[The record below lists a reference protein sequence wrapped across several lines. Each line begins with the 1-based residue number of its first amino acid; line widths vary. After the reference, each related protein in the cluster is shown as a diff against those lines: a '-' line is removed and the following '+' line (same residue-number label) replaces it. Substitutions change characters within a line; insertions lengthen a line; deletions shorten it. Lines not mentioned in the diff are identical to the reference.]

1 MFLKQQQDSQQKK
14 TLLLTINDVVSD
26 ADKLSQAAAIIRR
39 GGLVAFP
46 TETVYGLGANALDPQ
61 AVKGIFAAKG
71 RPQDN
76 PLIIHLYDPS
86 QTQQYAKNI
95 PPVYYALCE
104 RFSPGPLTVI
114 LPKRDCIPMETSG
127 GLDTVAVRI
136 PSHPVAR
143 EIIRLAGVPVAAPSA
158 NLSGSP
164 SPTTAQHCV
173 HDLWGRVDAIVDGGA
188 CGVGLESTVISLTGE
203 KPVLLRPGAVTP
215 QMLRELLPDLQIHQ
229 AVTEKL
235 QAGVKASSPGMK
247 YKHYAPKADLT
258 LVEPEDG
265 DMESPDSLERMTEKV
280 RQLAEEKLAEGF
292 RVGIICTDESRQTYP
307 KGLVRSIGSRTRRET
322 VAHNLYALLREFD
335 DLKAD
340 YIFSESFPEDHLGQ
354 AIMNRLSKAA
364 GYHIV
369 KV

>member
-1 MFLKQQQDSQQKK
+1 MKTKIIEIEYPQKPRDEE
-14 TLLLTINDVVSD
+14 LLEGARL
-26 ADKLSQAAAIIRR
+26 LRE

-46 TETVYGLGANALDPQ
+46 TETVYGLGANALDEE
-61 AVKGIFAAKG
+61 AARKIYEAKG
-71 RPQDN
+71 RPSDN
-76 PLIIHLYDPS
+76 PLIAHVSAMEEVYPLVS
-86 QTQQYAKNI
+86 QVSEKAKKLMD
-95 PPVYYALCE
+95 A
-104 RFSPGPLTVI
+104 FWPGPMTLI
-114 LPKRDCIPMETSG
+114 FPKSDLVPYGTTG
-127 GLDTVAVRI
+127 GLDTVAVRM
-136 PSHPVAR
+136 PSDPVANR
-143 EIIRLAGVPVAAPSA
+143 LIALAGVPVAAPSA
-158 NLSGSP
+158 NTSGRP
-164 SPTTAQHCV
+164 SPTTAQHV
-173 HDLWGRVDAIVDGGA
+173 LQDMDGRIDMIIDGGPVGIGVESTIVD
-188 CGVGLESTVISLTGE
+188 VSVETPTV
-203 KPVLLRPGAVTP
+203 LRPGAITME
-215 QMLRELLPDLQIHQ
+215 MLEEVLGEVQIDPAILGPVSADLRP
-229 AVTEKL
+229 
-235 QAGVKASSPGMK
+235 KAPGMK

-280 RQLAEEKLAEGF
+280 RQLAEEKLAEVF

>member
-1 MFLKQQQDSQQKK
+1 MKTKVIEIESPQKPRDEE
-14 TLLLTINDVVSD
+14 LLEGARIL
-26 ADKLSQAAAIIRR
+26 RE

-46 TETVYGLGANALDPQ
+46 TETVYGLGANALDEE
-61 AVKGIFAAKG
+61 AARKIYEAKG
-71 RPQDN
+71 RPSDN
-76 PLIIHLYDPS
+76 PLIAHVSAMEEVYPLVS
-86 QTQQYAKNI
+86 QVSEKAKKLMD
-95 PPVYYALCE
+95 A
-104 RFSPGPLTVI
+104 FWPGPMTLI
-114 LPKRDCIPMETSG
+114 FPKSDLVPYGTTG
-127 GLDTVAVRI
+127 GLDTVAVRM
-136 PSHPVAR
+136 PSDPVANR
-143 EIIRLAGVPVAAPSA
+143 LIALAGVPVAAPSA
-158 NLSGSP
+158 NTSGRP
-164 SPTTAQHCV
+164 SPTTAQHV
-173 HDLWGRVDAIVDGGA
+173 LQDMDGRIDMIIDGGPVGIGVEATIVD
-188 CGVGLESTVISLTGE
+188 VSVETPTV
-203 KPVLLRPGAVTP
+203 LRPGAITME
-215 QMLRELLPDLQIHQ
+215 MLEEVLGEVQIDPAILGPVSADLRP
-229 AVTEKL
+229 
-235 QAGVKASSPGMK
+235 KAPGMK

>member
-1 MFLKQQQDSQQKK
+1 M
-14 TLLLTINDVVSD
+14 SD
-26 ADKLSQAAAIIRR
+26 ADKLNRAAELIRR

-76 PLIIHLYDPS
+76 PLIIHLYDPG

-143 EIIRLAGVPVAAPSA
+143 EIIRHGRGAGGCALRPTSPVRPAPQP
-158 NLSGSP
+158 P
-164 SPTTAQHCV
+164 STASMTCGAG
-173 HDLWGRVDAIVDGGA
+173 WTPSSTGGA

-203 KPVLLRPGAVTP
+203 
-215 QMLRELLPDLQIHQ
+215 
-229 AVTEKL
+229 
-235 QAGVKASSPGMK
+235 
-247 YKHYAPKADLT
+247 
-258 LVEPEDG
+258 
-265 DMESPDSLERMTEKV
+265 
-280 RQLAEEKLAEGF
+280 
-292 RVGIICTDESRQTYP
+292 
-307 KGLVRSIGSRTRRET
+307 
-322 VAHNLYALLREFD
+322 
-335 DLKAD
+335 
-340 YIFSESFPEDHLGQ
+340 
-354 AIMNRLSKAA
+354 NRFCCVPAR
-364 GYHIV
+364 
-369 KV
+369 

>member
-1 MFLKQQQDSQQKK
+1 MKTKIIEIEYPQKPRDEE
-14 TLLLTINDVVSD
+14 LLEGARL
-26 ADKLSQAAAIIRR
+26 LRE

-46 TETVYGLGANALDPQ
+46 TETVYGLGANALDEE
-61 AVKGIFAAKG
+61 AARKIYEAKG
-71 RPQDN
+71 RPSDN
-76 PLIIHLYDPS
+76 PLIAHVSSMEEVYPLVS
-86 QTQQYAKNI
+86 QVSEKAKKLMD
-95 PPVYYALCE
+95 A
-104 RFSPGPLTVI
+104 FWPGPMTLI
-114 LPKRDCIPMETSG
+114 FPKSDLVPYGTTG
-127 GLDTVAVRI
+127 GLDTVAVRM
-136 PSHPVAR
+136 PSDPVANR
-143 EIIRLAGVPVAAPSA
+143 LIALAGVPVAAPSA
-158 NLSGSP
+158 NTSGRP
-164 SPTTAQHCV
+164 SPTTAQHV
-173 HDLWGRVDAIVDGGA
+173 LQDMDGRIDMIIDGGPVGIGVESTIVD
-188 CGVGLESTVISLTGE
+188 VSVETPTV
-203 KPVLLRPGAVTP
+203 LRPGAITME
-215 QMLRELLPDLQIHQ
+215 MLEEVLGEVQIDPAILGPVSADLRP
-229 AVTEKL
+229 
-235 QAGVKASSPGMK
+235 KAPGMK

>member
-1 MFLKQQQDSQQKK
+1 MKTKIIEIEYPQKPRDEE
-14 TLLLTINDVVSD
+14 LLEGARIL
-26 ADKLSQAAAIIRR
+26 RE

-46 TETVYGLGANALDPQ
+46 TETVYGLGANALDEE
-61 AVKGIFAAKG
+61 AARKIYEAKG
-71 RPQDN
+71 RPSDN
-76 PLIIHLYDPS
+76 PLIAHVSSMEEVYPLVS
-86 QTQQYAKNI
+86 QVSEKAKKLMD
-95 PPVYYALCE
+95 A
-104 RFSPGPLTVI
+104 FWPGPMTLI
-114 LPKRDCIPMETSG
+114 FPKSDLVPYGTTG
-127 GLDTVAVRI
+127 GLDTVAVRM
-136 PSHPVAR
+136 PSDPVANR
-143 EIIRLAGVPVAAPSA
+143 LIALAGVPVAAPSA
-158 NLSGSP
+158 NTSGRP
-164 SPTTAQHCV
+164 SPTTAQHV
-173 HDLWGRVDAIVDGGA
+173 LQDMDGRIDMIIDGGPVGIGVESTIVD
-188 CGVGLESTVISLTGE
+188 VSVETPTV
-203 KPVLLRPGAVTP
+203 LRPGAITME
-215 QMLRELLPDLQIHQ
+215 MLEEVLGEVQIDPAILGPVSADLRP
-229 AVTEKL
+229 
-235 QAGVKASSPGMK
+235 KAPGMK

-307 KGLVRSIGSRTRRET
+307 KGLVRSIGSRKRRET

>member
-1 MFLKQQQDSQQKK
+1 MKTKIIEIEYPQKPRDEE
-14 TLLLTINDVVSD
+14 LLEGARIL
-26 ADKLSQAAAIIRR
+26 RE

-46 TETVYGLGANALDPQ
+46 TETVYGLGANALDEE
-61 AVKGIFAAKG
+61 AARKIYEAKG
-71 RPQDN
+71 RPSDN
-76 PLIIHLYDPS
+76 PLIAHVSSMEEVYPLVS
-86 QTQQYAKNI
+86 QVSEKAKKLMD
-95 PPVYYALCE
+95 A
-104 RFSPGPLTVI
+104 FWPGPMTLI
-114 LPKRDCIPMETSG
+114 FPKSDLVPYGTTG
-127 GLDTVAVRI
+127 GLDTVAVRM
-136 PSHPVAR
+136 PSDPVANR
-143 EIIRLAGVPVAAPSA
+143 LIALAGVPMAAPSA
-158 NLSGSP
+158 NTSGRP
-164 SPTTAQHCV
+164 SPTTAQHV
-173 HDLWGRVDAIVDGGA
+173 LQDMDGRIDMIIDGGPVGIGVESTIVD
-188 CGVGLESTVISLTGE
+188 VSVETPTV
-203 KPVLLRPGAVTP
+203 LRPGAITME
-215 QMLRELLPDLQIHQ
+215 MLEEVLGEVQIDPAILGPVSADLRP
-229 AVTEKL
+229 
-235 QAGVKASSPGMK
+235 KAPGMK

>member
-1 MFLKQQQDSQQKK
+1 MQIDPAILGP
-14 TLLLTINDVVSD
+14 VS
-26 ADKLSQAAAIIRR
+26 AD
-39 GGLVAFP
+39 
-46 TETVYGLGANALDPQ
+46 
-61 AVKGIFAAKG
+61 
-71 RPQDN
+71 
-76 PLIIHLYDPS
+76 
-86 QTQQYAKNI
+86 
-95 PPVYYALCE
+95 
-104 RFSPGPLTVI
+104 
-114 LPKRDCIPMETSG
+114 
-127 GLDTVAVRI
+127 
-136 PSHPVAR
+136 
-143 EIIRLAGVPVAAPSA
+143 
-158 NLSGSP
+158 
-164 SPTTAQHCV
+164 
-173 HDLWGRVDAIVDGGA
+173 
-188 CGVGLESTVISLTGE
+188 
-203 KPVLLRPGAVTP
+203 LRP
-215 QMLRELLPDLQIHQ
+215 
-229 AVTEKL
+229 
-235 QAGVKASSPGMK
+235 KAPGMK

>member
-1 MFLKQQQDSQQKK
+1 MFLKQQQDLQQKK

-26 ADKLSQAAAIIRR
+26 ADKLSRAAELIRQ

-143 EIIRLAGVPVAAPSA
+143 EIIRLAGVPWMS
-158 NLSGSP
+158 
-164 SPTTAQHCV
+164 C
-173 HDLWGRVDAIVDGGA
+173 
-188 CGVGLESTVISLTGE
+188 
-203 KPVLLRPGAVTP
+203 PG
-215 QMLRELLPDLQIHQ
+215 
-229 AVTEKL
+229 
-235 QAGVKASSPGMK
+235 
-247 YKHYAPKADLT
+247 
-258 LVEPEDG
+258 
-265 DMESPDSLERMTEKV
+265 
-280 RQLAEEKLAEGF
+280 
-292 RVGIICTDESRQTYP
+292 
-307 KGLVRSIGSRTRRET
+307 
-322 VAHNLYALLREFD
+322 
-335 DLKAD
+335 
-340 YIFSESFPEDHLGQ
+340 
-354 AIMNRLSKAA
+354 
-364 GYHIV
+364 
-369 KV
+369 

>member
-1 MFLKQQQDSQQKK
+1 MQPR
-14 TLLLTINDVVSD
+14 
-26 ADKLSQAAAIIRR
+26 A
-39 GGLVAFP
+39 G
-46 TETVYGLGANALDPQ
+46 
-61 AVKGIFAAKG
+61 
-71 RPQDN
+71 PQDN

-188 CGVGLESTVISLTGE
+188 CGVGLESTVISLAGE

-215 QMLRELLPDLQIHQ
+215 QMLRELLPGLQIHQ

-235 QAGVKASSPGMK
+235 QAGVKASSPGMQVQALCAQGAD
-247 YKHYAPKADLT
+247 HYP
-258 LVEPEDG
+258 G
-265 DMESPDSLERMTEKV
+265 RG
-280 RQLAEEKLAEGF
+280 Q
-292 RVGIICTDESRQTYP
+292 
-307 KGLVRSIGSRTRRET
+307 RT
-322 VAHNLYALLREFD
+322 VC
-335 DLKAD
+335 
-340 YIFSESFPEDHLGQ
+340 
-354 AIMNRLSKAA
+354 RLCQRPQAA
-364 GYHIV
+364 GAV
-369 KV
+369 CPVLCRGCGGAAGALCQPGGR

>member
-26 ADKLSQAAAIIRR
+26 ADKLSRAAAIIRR

-143 EIIRLAGVPVAAPSA
+143 EIIRLAGVDATVSPCTSA
-158 NLSGSP
+158 EYKAKHPESADRPHWSALDNRALRCSIGNQVRP
-164 SPTTAQHCV
+164 WQEALACFFQH
-173 HDLWGRVDAIVDGGA
+173 WDG
-188 CGVGLESTVISLTGE
+188 
-203 KPVLLRPGAVTP
+203 
-215 QMLRELLPDLQIHQ
+215 DN
-229 AVTEKL
+229 
-235 QAGVKASSPGMK
+235 GMK
-247 YKHYAPKADLT
+247 D
-258 LVEPEDG
+258 
-265 DMESPDSLERMTEKV
+265 
-280 RQLAEEKLAEGF
+280 
-292 RVGIICTDESRQTYP
+292 
-307 KGLVRSIGSRTRRET
+307 
-322 VAHNLYALLREFD
+322 
-335 DLKAD
+335 
-340 YIFSESFPEDHLGQ
+340 
-354 AIMNRLSKAA
+354 
-364 GYHIV
+364 
-369 KV
+369 